1 MDSLKGWEQ
10 RLEVWFGKY
19 LVNSQRGPQHCI
31 FLSSLIEKYQNKELD
46 RFVSFLWVPV
56 EKKLFLIHTVR
67 SYCHSTALYRNFS
80 LVLKE
85 VRNWIGSCLFSGF
98 QLKKKLFFIHTVRN
112 YSHSTAATEFVTSA
126 TEFVMSSEAS
136 NQQYFYQICI
146 LFQLQNATNPAL
158 YRRLLYIGI
167 INTCGLQD
175 GKSFNQHGNF
185 NGKWSGV
192 LDLNKS
198 DHESKNK
205 QPITLSE
212 PIRRWRAL

>member
-56 EKKLFLIHTVR
+56 EKKLF
-67 SYCHSTALYRNFS
+67 
-80 LVLKE
+80 
-85 VRNWIGSCLFSGF
+85 
-98 QLKKKLFFIHTVRN
+98 FIHTVRN

-136 NQQYFYQICI
+136 NQQYFSH
-146 LFQLQNATNPAL
+146 FSTF
-158 YRRLLYIGI
+158 RFLLGFFLHNFDKYSWKGE
-167 INTCGLQD
+167 
-175 GKSFNQHGNF
+175 KSTSFPKAN
-185 NGKWSGV
+185 
-192 LDLNKS
+192 
-198 DHESKNK
+198 
-205 QPITLSE
+205 
-212 PIRRWRAL
+212 R

>member
-19 LVNSQRGPQHCI
+19 LLNSQRGPQHCI

-56 EKKLFLIHTVR
+56 E
-67 SYCHSTALYRNFS
+67 
-80 LVLKE
+80 
-85 VRNWIGSCLFSGF
+85 
-98 QLKKKLFFIHTVRN
+98 KKLFFIHTVRN

-167 INTCGLQD
+167 INSIEFVVSL
-175 GKSFNQHGNF
+175 
-185 NGKWSGV
+185 
-192 LDLNKS
+192 L
-198 DHESKNK
+198 
-205 QPITLSE
+205 
-212 PIRRWRAL
+212 